1 MNLTIVGS
9 GTAAPDPDRVGAALF
24 LETPGVR
31 TLVDCGP
38 GAVHHMARFGLP
50 WPRLSHLVISHF
62 HNDHLGDIPALLF
75 ALKWGT
81 KERRTEPL
89 HVFGPE
95 GTGDRLRAM
104 ADAFGDHVQDPGFPV
119 VVREIAPG
127 ARTRLD
133 HGITLACAS
142 TPHTDESLAYRFEAD
157 DGGTLGYTGD
167 TGPSEDVAR
176 FLAGLDVLVA
186 ECSVPDEQAMDT
198 HLTPSSLAAMARS
211 ARPAR
216 LVATHVYP
224 DLDRLDV
231 TGLIAAA
238 GWAGET
244 LRARD
249 GLEIQIAPVP

>member
-24 LETPGVR
+24 LETATTR

-50 WPRLSHLVISHF
+50 WPRLDHVVISHF
-62 HNDHLGDIPALLF
+62 HNDHIGDIPALLF

-81 KERRTEPL
+81 KQSRTDPI
-89 HVFGPE
+89 HVWGPD

-104 ADAFGDHVQDPGFPV
+104 AGAFGDHVDDPGFPV
-119 VVREIAPG
+119 VIREVAPG
-127 ARTRLD
+127 ARAQLD
-133 HGITLACAS
+133 EEITLACAS
-142 TPHTDESLAYRFEAD
+142 TPHTDESLAFRFESDRGA
-157 DGGTLGYTGD
+157 TLGYTGD

-186 ECSVPDEQAMDT
+186 ECSVPDDQAMDM

-224 DLDRLDV
+224 DLARLDV
-231 TGLIAAA
+231 IGLIAAA
-238 GWAGET
+238 GWTGET
-244 LRARD
+244 VRARD
-249 GLEIQIAPVP
+249 GLEIPIAPVP